1 MAEGTPHAGASDWL
15 AAEEAGAGSNLGVY
29 LLIAASQWDRH
40 NTQKQ
45 IDAAYTIAKK
55 LLDARPVR

>member
-1 MAEGTPHAGASDWL
+1 MQGLPIGWRLKKPVPEVIW
-15 AAEEAGAGSNLGVY
+15 GVY